1 MRPLGFALGARA
13 TFFLRRQ
20 EESSQRRRR
29 PWSTPRY
36 AGFLALLGLGGGC
49 GTRRY
54 AAQTVLALYPPQP
67 ALLSVSQGARK
78 TSWADQ
84 QRAFPNVVQGQQL
97 GCALVFP
104 VPSTAPSNVALAE
117 KGRGLSEVRSP
128 EFRSAREDRVAQGT
142 RAA

>member
-36 AGFLALLGLGGGC
+36 AGFLALLGWGGGC

-67 ALLSVSQGARK
+67 VLLSVSQGARK
-78 TSWADQ
+78 SVASDI
-84 QRAFPNVVQGQQL
+84 R
-97 GCALVFP
+97 CLVIP
-104 VPSTAPSNVALAE
+104 
-117 KGRGLSEVRSP
+117 
-128 EFRSAREDRVAQGT
+128 AQAGIQNSHPT
-142 RAA
+142 PTLRLIYNL